1 MRFRIA
7 VILFGLALVPLVR
20 GEDAPPPKPEEK
32 APAPK
37 PDGAADPTAEDEAIR
52 RAREAARGAAGG
64 SGPDRELPPPVVP
77 ATALRGVVEIEG
89 RPPAALIEVA
99 GQKALVHVGDKVLLP
114 VREGAAPARRYERF
128 EVLAISEDGVTVR
141 FTPEPLEVI
150 VR

>member
-1 MRFRIA
+1 MRLQTA
-7 VILFGLALVPLVR
+7 VILFGLALVPPVR
-20 GEDAPPPKPEEK
+20 GEDPPAPKPEEK

-37 PDGAADPTAEDEAIR
+37 TDGAADPTAEDEAIR

-64 SGPDRELPPPVVP
+64 GPDRELPPPVVP

-99 GQKALVHVGDKVLLP
+99 GQKALVHVGDKVLLQA
-114 VREGAAPARRYERF
+114 REGAVPARRYERF